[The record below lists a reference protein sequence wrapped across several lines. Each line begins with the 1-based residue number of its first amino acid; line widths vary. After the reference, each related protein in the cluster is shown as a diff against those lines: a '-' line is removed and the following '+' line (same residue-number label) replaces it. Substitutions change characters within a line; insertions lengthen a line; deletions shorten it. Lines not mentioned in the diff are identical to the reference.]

1 MGREEGGEIA
11 GEGRGRGERGERE
24 GRGRGERVEREG
36 RGDLQA
42 GPVSSSEE
50 KIIYRLK

>member
-1 MGREEGGEIA
+1 MGREEGGE
-11 GEGRGRGERGERE
+11 RE
-24 GRGRGERVEREG
+24 GRGREEGGERVEREG

-42 GPVSSSEE
+42 GPVSASEE